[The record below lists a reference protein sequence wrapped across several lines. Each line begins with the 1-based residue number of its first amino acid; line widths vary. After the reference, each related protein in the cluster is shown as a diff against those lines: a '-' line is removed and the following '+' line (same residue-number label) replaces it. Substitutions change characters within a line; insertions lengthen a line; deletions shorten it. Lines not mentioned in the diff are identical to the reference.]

1 MKEINK
7 EIISI
12 NKQLISNLYDNLII
26 QSKKIIKI
34 NDALKLFLVLNI
46 INLLIFILLTYEIIK
61 LKGI

>member
-12 NKQLISNLYDNLII
+12 NKQLISNLYDSLIT

-61 LKGI
+61 LKG

>member
-7 EIISI
+7 EIINI
-12 NKQLISNLYDNLII
+12 NKQLISNLYDNLIT

>member
-7 EIISI
+7 EIVSI
-12 NKQLISNLYDNLII
+12 NKQLISNLYDNLIT

-46 INLLIFILLTYEIIK
+46 INLLIFIL
-61 LKGI
+61 

>member
-12 NKQLISNLYDNLII
+12 NKQLISNLYDNLIT

-61 LKGI
+61 LKG

>member
-12 NKQLISNLYDNLII
+12 NKQLISNFYDSLIT

-61 LKGI
+61 LKG

>member
-12 NKQLISNLYDNLII
+12 NKQLISNLYDNLIT

>member
-12 NKQLISNLYDNLII
+12 NKQLISNLYDNLIT

-61 LKGI
+61 LKAI

>member
-12 NKQLISNLYDNLII
+12 NKQLISNLYDSLIT

-46 INLLIFILLTYEIIK
+46 INLFIFILLTYEIIK
-61 LKGI
+61 LKGV

>member
-12 NKQLISNLYDNLII
+12 NKQLISNVYDNLIT

-61 LKGI
+61 LKGV

>member
-12 NKQLISNLYDNLII
+12 NKQLISNLYDNLIT

-46 INLLIFILLTYEIIK
+46 INLLIIILLTYEIIK
-61 LKGI
+61 LKGV

>member
-7 EIISI
+7 EIVSI
-12 NKQLISNLYDNLII
+12 NKQLISNLYDNLIT

>member
-12 NKQLISNLYDNLII
+12 NKHLISNLYDSLIT

-46 INLLIFILLTYEIIK
+46 INLLIFILLIYEIIK

>member
-12 NKQLISNLYDNLII
+12 NKQLISNLYDNLIT

-61 LKGI
+61 LKGV

>member
-12 NKQLISNLYDNLII
+12 NKQLISTVYDNLIT

-61 LKGI
+61 LKGV

>member
-12 NKQLISNLYDNLII
+12 NKQIISTVYDSLIT

>member
-12 NKQLISNLYDNLII
+12 NKQLISNLYDSLIT

-46 INLLIFILLTYEIIK
+46 INLLIFILLTCEIIK

>member
-12 NKQLISNLYDNLII
+12 NKQLISNLYDNLIT

-34 NDALKLFLVLNI
+34 NDALKLFLVLSI

>member
-12 NKQLISNLYDNLII
+12 NKQLISNLYDSLIT

-61 LKGI
+61 LKGV

>member
-12 NKQLISNLYDNLII
+12 NKQLISNLYDNLIT

-61 LKGI
+61 LKVI

>member
-12 NKQLISNLYDNLII
+12 NKQLISNLYDSLIT

>member
-12 NKQLISNLYDNLII
+12 NKQLISNFYDSLIT

-61 LKGI
+61 LKGV

>member
-7 EIISI
+7 EIVSI
-12 NKQLISNLYDNLII
+12 NKQLISNLYDNLIT

-34 NDALKLFLVLNI
+34 NDALKLFLVLSI